1 MSYCVIL
8 CFQGEHTSELQV
20 PLNNEDL
27 VEVLETTKTVP
38 TWEQDDSEEETTML
52 VTGEQLGF
60 SK

>member
-1 MSYCVIL
+1 M
-8 CFQGEHTSELQV
+8 

-27 VEVLETTKTVP
+27 IEVLETTKTVP

-60 SK
+60 TK